1 MNKTLTLEDLILFA
15 YDENGTKK
23 PEEIIDAI
31 SKNEEFI
38 DEYYSIV
45 KIKQELDSIQEE
57 PSERTINNIL
67 NYSKALNVFKC
78 KPDVGTNLVIV
89 N

>member
-1 MNKTLTLEDLILFA
+1 MNKNLTLDDLILFA
-15 YDENGTKK
+15 YDECGTKK
-23 PEEIIDAI
+23 PEQIINAI
-31 SKNEEFI
+31 CKNEEFI